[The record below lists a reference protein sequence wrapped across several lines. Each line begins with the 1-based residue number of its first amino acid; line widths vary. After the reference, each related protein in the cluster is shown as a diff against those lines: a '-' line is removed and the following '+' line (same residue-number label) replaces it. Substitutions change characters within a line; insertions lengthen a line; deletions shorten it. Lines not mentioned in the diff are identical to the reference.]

1 MTLLASLWWGSLAL
15 ALSALVW
22 MFGLVLARL
31 GRERSGR
38 ARDLDRKRLREV
50 CLAIVSEAGETAE
63 GLRPFQHRAR
73 LMAEALLEFGA
84 IVRGAERERLI
95 AAYRLMAAD
104 SRFRERLFAG
114 SKAGRLAAA
123 EALALFPS
131 DETERA
137 LNRVV
142 NDPRD
147 AELAAAAVRS
157 LVELDRPP
165 PLGRLLDELEARK
178 MTDSLV
184 YLPIVRR
191 LVALSPD
198 EAMSRLDSSATSPAA
213 RVLLADAVAVSG
225 DYRAVAPLQ
234 RAARADRPDLRMAA
248 IRGLSLLAHPASI
261 PTLTEALSDPD
272 WEVRAAACEAMGR
285 TGFGEGVADLAEL
298 LADSV
303 WWVRFQAAEA
313 LGRLGPDGLEAL
325 LHASRLSDDLPR
337 RAASLALAEKGF
349 AAPVLERGSC

>member
-1 MTLLASLWWGSLAL
+1 MTLLAFLWWGSLAL
-15 ALSALVW
+15 ALGAVAW

-31 GRERSGR
+31 WRDRTGR
-38 ARDLDRKRLREV
+38 ARDLDRKRLREA
-50 CLAIVSEAGETAE
+50 CLAIVSGAGETAE

-73 LMAEALLEFGA
+73 LMAEGLLEFGA

-95 AAYRLMAAD
+95 SAYELVGVDA
-104 SRFRERLFAG
+104 RFRERLFAG
-114 SKAGRLAAA
+114 SRAGRLAAA

-137 LNRVV
+137 LYRVL
-142 NDPRD
+142 DAPRD

-165 PLGRLLDELEARK
+165 PLGRLLDDLEARK
-178 MTDSLV
+178 MTDSLIYV
-184 YLPIVRR
+184 PIVRR

-213 RVLLADAVAVSG
+213 RVLLADAVAVTG
-225 DYRAVAPLQ
+225 DYRAVALLQ
-234 RAARADRPDLRMAA
+234 RAARADRLDIRIAA
-248 IRGLSLLAHPASI
+248 IRGLSLLSHPASI

-285 TGFGEGVADLAEL
+285 TGFNEGVADLAER
-298 LADSV
+298 LADTV

-313 LGRLGPDGLEAL
+313 LSRLGPDGMEAL
-325 LHASRLSDDLPR
+325 LHASRLSKDLPR

-349 AAPVLERGSC
+349 AAPVLERASC